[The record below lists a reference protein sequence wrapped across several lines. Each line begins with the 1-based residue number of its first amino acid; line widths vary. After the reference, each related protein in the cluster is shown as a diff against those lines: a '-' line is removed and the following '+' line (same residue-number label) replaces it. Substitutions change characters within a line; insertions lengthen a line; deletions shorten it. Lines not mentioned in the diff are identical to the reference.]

1 MAQQDLA
8 INQLSRDELQALR
21 NKRTAVTV
29 FQFSWILVF
38 VCLIVVNLQLRST
51 QSAWPPVGVQPLD
64 RVLPTIA
71 TVGLLASMWLAR
83 GGLKAIGRDSRA
95 SFLRQWGLAIGL
107 GAAFVLVMAYE
118 WVSVQFSGQYSTV
131 FRLMTAYHAIHALV
145 IGGLM
150 VRAYVRA
157 RAGAYS
163 ARAHWD
169 VEAAAKLWY
178 FVAVAWLLFYLV
190 LYVI

>member
-1 MAQQDLA
+1 MAQQEFA
-8 INQLSRDELQALR
+8 INQLSREELQALR

-29 FQFSWILVF
+29 FQFSWIMVF
-38 VCLIVVNLQLRST
+38 FCLIVVNLQLRGT
-51 QSAWPPVGVQPLD
+51 QPVWPPVGFAPLD

-71 TVGLLASMWLAR
+71 TLGLLASTWLAH
-83 GGLKAIGRDSRA
+83 GGLKAIGRDSRE
-95 SFLRQWGLAIGL
+95 SFLRRWGLALAL

-118 WVSVQFSGQYSTV
+118 WITVPFSGQYSTV
-131 FRLMTAYHAIHALV
+131 FRLMTAYHALHALV
-145 IGGLM
+145 IGALM
-150 VRAYVRA
+150 VRAYAHA

-163 ARAHWD
+163 AADHWD

-178 FVAVAWLLFYLV
+178 FVTVAWILFYVV

>member
-1 MAQQDLA
+1 MTVK
-8 INQLSRDELQALR
+8 QLSREELQSLR

-29 FQFSWILVF
+29 FQFSWIMVF
-38 VCLIVVNLQLRST
+38 ICLIVVNLQLRSA
-51 QSAWPPVGVQPLD
+51 QPVWPPVGTVPLD

-71 TVGLLASMWLAR
+71 TVGLLASAWLAH
-83 GGLKAIGRDSRA
+83 GGLKAIGRDNRE
-95 SFLRQWGLAIGL
+95 SFFRQWGAAIAL
-107 GAAFVLVMAYE
+107 GAAFVLVVAYE
-118 WVSVQFSGQYSTV
+118 WLAVQFSGQYSTV

-150 VRAYVRA
+150 VRAYAHA

-163 ARAHWD
+163 GVDHWD

-178 FVAVAWLLFYLV
+178 FVVVAWIMFYLV